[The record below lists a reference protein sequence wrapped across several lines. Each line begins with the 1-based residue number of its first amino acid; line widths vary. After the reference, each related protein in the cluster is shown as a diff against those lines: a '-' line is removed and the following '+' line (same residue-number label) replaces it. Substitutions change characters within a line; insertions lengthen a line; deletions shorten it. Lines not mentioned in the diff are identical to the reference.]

1 MKKLLSWIFW
11 VPVGVILII
20 IAISNR
26 QIVTFSIDPLSGID
40 PFFILS
46 LPLYLLLFAAIL
58 FGILFGGIAA
68 WLAQGKWRKSA
79 RHMTEEAAK
88 WREEATQLRESSR
101 ANLQPA
107 LPPPSVETDSKSRS
121 QAMNS

>member
-1 MKKLLSWIFW
+1 MKKLFSWIFW
-11 VPVGVILII
+11 VPVGVILIT

-26 QIVTFSIDPLSGID
+26 QIVTFSINPISGID
-40 PFFILS
+40 PFFS
-46 LPLYLLLFAAIL
+46 VRLPLYLLLFSAIL
-58 FGILFGGIAA
+58 FGIIFGGIAA

-101 ANLQPA
+101 ASLQPA
-107 LPPPSVETDSKSRS
+107 LPPPSTPGHLETDTRL
-121 QAMNS
+121 